1 MYQPHIVR
9 YSLTTAVTEC
19 SEWTPDN
26 TGRSSTCCLY
36 THTHTHTLPKKHTHP
51 KLRAC
56 GHTLVI
62 SEPRLLSAHVSA
74 LSKLFQPGTIQQVTD
89 TRERLRCTDVRMC
102 VCVSVCVC
110 GPKCLW
116 PVLLA
121 LRAPTFFLFS
131 EQTFVSVCVCV
142 RFCVCVAS

>member
-102 VCVSVCVC
+102 VCVCLCAFVGQSVCDLC
-110 GPKCLW
+110 CW
-116 PVLLA
+116 PCVLPL
-121 LRAPTFFLFS
+121 FFYFQSKPL
-131 EQTFVSVCVCV
+131 
-142 RFCVCVAS
+142 

>member
-56 GHTLVI
+56 GHTLII

-102 VCVSVCVC
+102 VCVSVCLC
-110 GPKCLW
+110 
-116 PVLLA
+116 A
-121 LRAPTFFLFS
+121 
-131 EQTFVSVCVCV
+131 FVGQSVCDLCCWPCV
-142 RFCVCVAS
+142 LPLFFYFQSKPL